1 MSPAAASDPAGH
13 LRVTQVRSG
22 ISTKPKHRA
31 TLRALGLRGVGRT
44 RVLPDGPV
52 LQGMLG
58 RVRHLVAVAPAS
70 DEDVAAQPRPVR
82 RRPRRPAHGAREE
95 RGEAM
100 KLHELRPAPGSR
112 RPRRRVGRGIAGK
125 GGKTAGR
132 GTKGTGARDTVKP
145 GFEGGQLPLAQRDP
159 QVEGLS
165 QPVPGLLRSREPR
178 PARGP
183 RR

>member
-70 DEDVAAQPRPVR
+70 DEDVAAQRARSAV
-82 RRPRRPAHGAREE
+82 ALGAR
-95 RGEAM
+95 RTAQ
-100 KLHELRPAPGSR
+100 
-112 RPRRRVGRGIAGK
+112 GK
-125 GGKTAGR
+125 NKE
-132 GTKGTGARDTVKP
+132 KP
-145 GFEGGQLPLAQRDP
+145 
-159 QVEGLS
+159 
-165 QPVPGLLRSREPR
+165 
-178 PARGP
+178 
-183 RR
+183 